1 MQIEMKRIDEI
12 HRYKNNPR
20 NNKTAIQ
27 GVLNSIKEFGFKV
40 PIIIDK
46 SGEIIAGD
54 TRYQAAKQL
63 NLTEIPCI
71 CADDL
76 TDEQVKAFR
85 LADNKVA
92 EASDWNFELLDSEIS
107 EILNIDMELFGFE
120 INDEVVGEL
129 VEEDEFEI
137 EPPAEAKAKRGEI
150 YKLGNHRVMCGD
162 STDIESVERLMGGY
176 KADLLITD
184 PPYNIDYTGKTK
196 EALKIENDKM
206 ENDDFRKFLMDA
218 FKAADSVMKK
228 GAVFYIWHANSEV
241 YSFGAACFEVGWKI
255 RQCLIWN
262 KNSMVIGRQ
271 DYQWKHEPCLY
282 GWKEGASHY
291 WAGDRKQTTVLEFN
305 KPTRNG
311 THPTMKPVEL
321 FDYQIKNSTRKGEN
335 VLDLF
340 TGSGTTIV
348 ACEQNGRNAFCM
360 EYDPRYVDVI
370 IERWEKLTG
379 KKAVFIEE

>member
-12 HRYKNNPR
+12 RRYKNNPR
-20 NNKTAIQ
+20 NNKTAVQ

-92 EASDWNFELLDSEIS
+92 EASEWDFELLDSEIS

-120 INDEVVGEL
+120 IDDEVVGEL

-162 STDIESVERLMGGY
+162 STDIESVERLMGG
-176 KADLLITD
+176 I
-184 PPYNIDYTGKTK
+184 
-196 EALKIENDKM
+196 
-206 ENDDFRKFLMDA
+206 
-218 FKAADSVMKK
+218 
-228 GAVFYIWHANSEV
+228 
-241 YSFGAACFEVGWKI
+241 
-255 RQCLIWN
+255 
-262 KNSMVIGRQ
+262 
-271 DYQWKHEPCLY
+271 
-282 GWKEGASHY
+282 
-291 WAGDRKQTTVLEFN
+291 
-305 KPTRNG
+305 
-311 THPTMKPVEL
+311 
-321 FDYQIKNSTRKGEN
+321 
-335 VLDLF
+335 
-340 TGSGTTIV
+340 
-348 ACEQNGRNAFCM
+348 
-360 EYDPRYVDVI
+360 
-370 IERWEKLTG
+370 KLTY
-379 KKAVFIEE
+379 